1 MYEPKPSD
9 LLKFP
14 LLFVV
19 VLSTFAPEKLTRT
32 SDKALP
38 LDCLTVPLIVPEEY
52 VVKPVVVVY
61 ALAREL
67 LEWSVTELV
76 IWILYVV
83 SPLILLYGVTL
94 NVLSL
99 LEAEGAADILMQV
112 VKLSEDSRKLPE
124 QVVLSVFVVIV
135 LVDIVSLNVTATVV
149 DTETSLE
156 LSVGLTEETVGA
168 VVTVD
173 TAPNFS

>member
-1 MYEPKPSD
+1 MK
-9 LLKFP
+9 
-14 LLFVV
+14 
-19 VLSTFAPEKLTRT
+19 
-32 SDKALP
+32 
-38 LDCLTVPLIVPEEY
+38 
-52 VVKPVVVVY
+52 
-61 ALAREL
+61 
-67 LEWSVTELV
+67 
-76 IWILYVV
+76 
-83 SPLILLYGVTL
+83 
-94 NVLSL
+94 VLSL

>member
-1 MYEPKPSD
+1 M
-9 LLKFP
+9 
-14 LLFVV
+14 
-19 VLSTFAPEKLTRT
+19 
-32 SDKALP
+32 
-38 LDCLTVPLIVPEEY
+38 
-52 VVKPVVVVY
+52 
-61 ALAREL
+61 
-67 LEWSVTELV
+67 SVTEVV

-135 LVDIVSLNVTATVV
+135 LVDIVSLNVTAIAVEK
-149 DTETSLE
+149 ETS
-156 LSVGLTEETVGA
+156 
-168 VVTVD
+168 
-173 TAPNFS
+173 

>member
-1 MYEPKPSD
+1 M
-9 LLKFP
+9 
-14 LLFVV
+14 
-19 VLSTFAPEKLTRT
+19 
-32 SDKALP
+32 
-38 LDCLTVPLIVPEEY
+38 
-52 VVKPVVVVY
+52 
-61 ALAREL
+61 
-67 LEWSVTELV
+67 SVTEVV

-83 SPLILLYGVTL
+83 PPLRLSFGVTL

-149 DTETSLE
+149 ETETSVE
-156 LSVGLTEETVGA
+156 LSVGLTEETVGL
-168 VVTVD
+168 VSTIKEVTDSVLLAFPSESV
-173 TAPNFS
+173 TIIVQSE

>member
-9 LLKFP
+9 LLKLP

-67 LEWSVTELV
+67 LELSVTELV

-124 QVVLSVFVVIV
+124 QVVLSVFVAIV